1 MPIQVPR
8 LADHEADPQPRG
20 PPRLR
25 DLACAARAPLEAD
38 HVIGEQNPMLSDEWR
53 QNFGVGP
60 LKDWL
65 FFARAVNQPQ
75 PLGSK
80 A

>member
-1 MPIQVPR
+1 
-8 LADHEADPQPRG
+8 
-20 PPRLR
+20 
-25 DLACAARAPLEAD
+25 
-38 HVIGEQNPMLSDEWR
+38 MLSDEWR